1 MAKRD
6 YKVGYGKPP
15 KHSQFKQGQSGNPK
29 GRKKGSKGI
38 KTDLRA
44 QLITKVSVTENGQ
57 RKDLRMQEVILKTL
71 AAKAAKGD
79 VRAIELITSLTMQM
93 FGIEDERKG
102 KSILSASDQSILD
115 DYLESMVTSQG
126 SDNKHADDGVEALPA
141 DDEQANTEGRA
152 DEHENNAIAD
162 DLGKDDL
169 ET

>member
-1 MAKRD
+1 MAKRN
-6 YKVGYGKPP
+6 YTIGYGKPP

-38 KTDLRA
+38 KSDLGA
-44 QLITKVSVTENGQ
+44 QLKTTVTVTENGQ
-57 RKDLRMQEVILKTL
+57 RKNLRMQEVILKTL

-79 VRAIELITSLTMQM
+79 VRAIEVITSLTIQM

-115 DYLESMVTSQG
+115 GYLESMVTSQG
-126 SDNKHADDGVEALPA
+126 SNDSHA
-141 DDEQANTEGRA
+141 DDEQANAEGRA
-152 DEHENNAIAD
+152 DGHENNAITD
-162 DLGKDDL
+162 DFGKDDL